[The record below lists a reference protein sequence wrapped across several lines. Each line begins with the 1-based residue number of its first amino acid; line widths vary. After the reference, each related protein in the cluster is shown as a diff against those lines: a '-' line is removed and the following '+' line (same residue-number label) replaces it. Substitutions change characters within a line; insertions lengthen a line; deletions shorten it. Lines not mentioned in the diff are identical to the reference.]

1 MNIDMDQLLEKWA
14 DARNTAAAL
23 EKKMDNYKKIAK
35 QYLLRNNIKK
45 YENDFF
51 KLSQSVHERTSVQK
65 KDVPKDVWDQYA
77 KSKDVEYMTLTEKK
91 AKTSSSSQQQQA
103 LR

>member
-51 KLSQSVHERTSVQK
+51 KLSQSTHNRTSVQK
-65 KDVPKDVWDQYA
+65 KDVPAEIWDQYA
-77 KSKDVEYMTLTEKK
+77 KSKDVEYITLTEKK
-91 AKTSSSSQQQQA
+91 AKQSQQQQA

>member
-14 DARNTAAAL
+14 DTRNNIATL
-23 EKKMDNYKKIAK
+23 EKKVDNYKKIAK
-35 QYLLRNNIKK
+35 QYLLRNNVKK
-45 YENDFF
+45 YENEFF

-65 KDVPKDVWDQYA
+65 KDVPKEIWEQYA

-91 AKTSSSSQQQQA
+91 AKQSQQQQA

>member
-14 DARNTAAAL
+14 DARSAAVAL

-51 KLSQSVHERTSVQK
+51 KLSQSTHNRTSVQK
-65 KDVPKDVWDQYA
+65 KDVPKEIWDQYA
-77 KSKDVEYMTLTEKK
+77 QSKDVEYITLTEKK
-91 AKTSSSSQQQQA
+91 AKQSQQQQA

>member
-1 MNIDMDQLLEKWA
+1 MDQLLEKWA
-14 DARNTAAAL
+14 DTRNNIATL
-23 EKKMDNYKKIAK
+23 EKKVDNYKKIAK

-45 YENDFF
+45 YENEFF

-65 KDVPKDVWDQYA
+65 KDVPKEIWEQYA

-91 AKTSSSSQQQQA
+91 AKQSQQQQA

>member
-14 DARNTAAAL
+14 DTRNNIATL
-23 EKKMDNYKKIAK
+23 EKKVDNYKKIAK

-45 YENDFF
+45 YENEFF

-65 KDVPKDVWDQYA
+65 KDVPKEIWEQYA

-91 AKTSSSSQQQQA
+91 AKQSQQQQA

>member
-1 MNIDMDQLLEKWA
+1 MNVDMDQLLEKWA

-35 QYLLRNNIKK
+35 QYMLRNNIKK
-45 YENDFF
+45 YENEFF
-51 KLSQSVHERTSVQK
+51 KLSLSTHNRTSVHK
-65 KDVPKDVWDQYA
+65 KDVPKEIWDQYA
-77 KSKDVEYMTLTEKK
+77 KSKDVEYITLTEKK
-91 AKTSSSSQQQQA
+91 ATPSQQQQA